1 MVAWHSL
8 KAHHSAS
15 LIILIILLNFVLTYN
30 TNTSTNMNKSVIS
43 TILSLLLLASCSDK
57 KSTAISEATDP
68 NEPEASVSLKG
79 KWDIENIVF
88 SDSDYVRPSEAVP
101 GSKQFV
107 VFTDSTYFF
116 ATNCNSISG
125 YYAIKGDTISL
136 SDGAMTEMACDNME
150 TEDALRR
157 ILPSL
162 TLIDV
167 ENDSTVRLNCN
178 NTSGYIILRK
188 NTVSE

>member
-1 MVAWHSL
+1 M
-8 KAHHSAS
+8 KKIIFSA
-15 LIILIILLNFVLTYN
+15 ILPLLT
-30 TNTSTNMNKSVIS
+30 
-43 TILSLLLLASCSDK
+43 LASCSDK
-57 KSTAISEATDP
+57 KATAASDGTGY
-68 NEPEASVSLKG
+68 NNPEVSLRLQG
-79 KWDIENIVF
+79 KWNIENIVF
-88 SDSDYVRPSEAVP
+88 SDSDYVRPEEAVP
-101 GSKQFV
+101 GSEQFV
-107 VFTDSTYFF
+107 MFTDSTYFF

-162 TLIDV
+162 ALIDV

-178 NTSGYIILRK
+178 NTSGYIVLCK
-188 NTVSE
+188 TTLTE